1 MTTNIVNL
9 HTLITNAANNY
20 IAANAT
26 VFKSTVQGDQ
36 GEQGVKGDD
45 GDSITLIGSQNNGDG
60 TFTLQFS
67 DGSTHTTEDL
77 RGAVGNDGQDADA
90 LTVVDITMNPDY
102 SLTIEFSDGY
112 EYTTT
117 SIRGQDGRNIH
128 HIVHISSELPNGDV
142 LPAIGYGEFGEEEV
156 EVGVG
161 GNKDTYAAYA
171 DEEENAHVGEIV
183 IQNGDSA
190 YSYAVEGGFTGT
202 REEFILLLGQVDDLV
217 LAATTAIIQA
227 ETARDKAEQWADEA
241 EDVEVEV
248 GKYSAKHHAI
258 KAAADATAANIDA
271 GTSSAA
277 AVSAIASESNAL
289 TYSNAAGISAGNAL
303 VSENNASASETAAAL
318 SESNAAAS
326 ELSASTDASAA
337 AVSASNALTSEAN
350 AAASESSAAT
360 SEANAAASEV
370 VVANALSTKQDTLI
384 SGTNIRTLNGMNVL
398 GSGDLT
404 ITAGVGGFAG
414 NLYFSDTTSTIDGAY
429 KTLNYTPDITTT
441 SPTIVCNSGETAG
454 EVYLFD
460 LPIATPVI
468 DAGKWSANFYASVD
482 SVGGGSITQIRYEG
496 FMKEDVTV
504 DPAETETTLFTSTS
518 TPLDIVPRYTDFEI
532 TEQVKNVST
541 TARYGIRVF
550 AVTDSNQDRTV
561 TYVIGDGNASYTNT
575 PLAVRHSQLRFRD
588 ESNAHPIS
596 AITGLQEILDSMVT
610 ITEW

>member
-45 GDSITLIGSQNNGDG
+45 GDSITLTGSQNNGDG

-102 SLTIEFSDGY
+102 SLTIAFSDGY

-227 ETARDKAEQWADEA
+227 ETARDKAEQWAEEA

-248 GKYSAKHHAI
+248 GMYSAKHHAI

-303 VSENNASASETAAAL
+303 VSENNAMASETAAAL
-318 SESNAAAS
+318 SEANAAAS

-337 AVSASNALTSEAN
+337 AVSASNALTSETN
-350 AAASESSAAT
+350 AALSESNAAT

-414 NLYFSDTTSTIDGAY
+414 NLYFRDTTSTIDGAY
-429 KTLNYTPDITTT
+429 KTLNYTPDITAT

-518 TPLDIVPRYTDFEI
+518 TPLGIVPRYTDFEI
-532 TEQVKNVST
+532 TEPVKNVSA

-561 TYVIGDGNASYTNT
+561 TYVVGDGTASYTNT

-588 ESNAHPIS
+588 ENNAHPIS